1 MRDVGRWVMRRV
13 RLYRPDGNALRRR
26 TDRVEALVVLVCVLL
41 FAGGLVLA
49 FATGGALYRDGL
61 AAERSG
67 RWVAAR
73 VLRDPPVPRTSTDTM
88 RAELRTPVTWV
99 DARGR
104 TMIAEA
110 PVFLGTKAGTTVRVW
125 LDAKGRPGGTRPD
138 RAMTVARALAGAT
151 GTVTVIGGLLLGCYA
166 LVRRSLDRRR
176 YAAWDVAWLAVM
188 GKARGANPETS

>member
-26 TDRVEALVVLVCVLL
+26 TDRIESFVVLVCGLL
-41 FAGGLVLA
+41 FTGSLALA
-49 FATGGALYRDGL
+49 FATGGALYRAGV

-67 RWVAAR
+67 HWVAAR
-73 VLRDPPVPRTSTDTM
+73 VLRDAPAPRTSVDSV
-88 RAELRTPVTWV
+88 RAELRTPVSWTDV
-99 DARGR
+99 RGR

-110 PVFLGTKAGTTVRVW
+110 PVFLGTRAGSTVRVW

-138 RAMTVARALAGAT
+138 RAMTVARAMAGAT
-151 GTVTVIGGLLLGCYA
+151 GTVTVTGGLLLGCFA

-176 YAAWDVAWLAVM
+176 YAAWDVAWLAA
-188 GKARGANPETS
+188 GKPRGANPETT